1 MLLSVFT
8 ETYMSALRRENPGVS
23 HKPEQRAFPDYEIDR
38 QHKLPLFRSG
48 LIVLAGLIALVSL

>member
-1 MLLSVFT
+1 MLLPVFT

-23 HKPEQRAFPDYEIDR
+23 HEPERRAFPNYEIER
-38 QHKLPLFRSG
+38 QHKLPLIRGG